1 LNITVHNNPTPR
13 KISNEEDQSNGKS
26 KMTVDVEVSHEEVEK
41 ENKNQQQQKKKTD
54 FEFRKSNLWEYFNSR
69 MRQITDMKLDMGLA
83 KANIWKYSGSRTGK
97 ILGAG
102 VLAGWPGRQ
111 LPGTGNRG
119 TLESPARFVNTGSWQ
134 GHPSRNP
141 TTRSQDQQ
149 SLKANSEVF

>member
-54 FEFRKSNLWEYFNSR
+54 FEFRKSNLWEYFISR

-83 KANIWKYSGSRTGK
+83 KANTVDRHTMI
-97 ILGAG
+97 
-102 VLAGWPGRQ
+102 Q
-111 LPGTGNRG
+111 
-119 TLESPARFVNTGSWQ
+119 
-134 GHPSRNP
+134 
-141 TTRSQDQQ
+141 
-149 SLKANSEVF
+149 